1 MKKEFVLARKVY
13 PKKSIEKTKH
23 KVEQLGIYNKLN
35 PIVFLNIRLITTII
49 LFFVILYLVP
59 DYGYIYAPLLSVI
72 YYFGLYYIVID
83 YQIKKRIKKLEN
95 EAVYFFEVLT
105 LSVETGRDLKSA
117 LEITCKNIDSEIS
130 DEFKKT
136 LNEINF
142 SKSLDEALDSMRKR
156 IPSDNINNIILNIS
170 QTNIFGGNII
180 ETMYNQIDFMS
191 DKRIQE
197 IRGQINK
204 LPIKISILSV
214 VFFIPLML
222 LLVLGPIIISVITG

>member
-1 MKKEFVLARKVY
+1 MRKEFVLALRIY

-59 DYGYIYAPLLSVI
+59 DYGYIYAPLLSAI

>member
-1 MKKEFVLARKVY
+1 MKKEFSLEKRLY
-13 PKKSIEKTKH
+13 TKKSIEKTKL
-23 KVEQLGIYNKLN
+23 KVEQLGIYSKLD

-49 LFFVILYLVP
+49 LFFIILILVP
-59 DYGYIYAPLLSVI
+59 DYGYIYAPLISVL
-72 YYFGLYYIVID
+72 YYFGVYYIFID
-83 YQIKKRIKKLEN
+83 YQIKKRIKKLER

-105 LSVETGRDLKSA
+105 LSIETGRDLKSA

-130 DEFKKT
+130 DEFKRT
-136 LNEINF
+136 LNEMHF
-142 SKSLDEALDSMRKR
+142 SKSLGEALEDMRKR

-197 IRGQINK
+197 VRGQINK
-204 LPIKISILSV
+204 IPIKISVLSV

-222 LLVLGPIIISVITG
+222 LLVLGPIIVNVITS

>member
-1 MKKEFVLARKVY
+1 MKEFALARKIY
-13 PKKSIEKTKH
+13 SKKTIEKTKH
-23 KVEQLGIYNKLN
+23 KVEQLGIYNKLD
-35 PIVFLNIRLITTII
+35 PIVFLNVRLLTTII

-59 DYGYIYAPLLSVI
+59 DYGYIYAPFASVL
-72 YYFGLYYIVID
+72 YYYGLYYLVID
-83 YQIKKRIKKLEN
+83 YQIKKRAKKLEN

-136 LNEINF
+136 INEVNF
-142 SKSLDEALDSMRKR
+142 SKTLDEALDSMRKR
-156 IPSDNINNIILNIS
+156 IPSDTINNIILNIS

-204 LPIKISILSV
+204 LPMKISILSV
-214 VFFIPLML
+214 IFFIPLML
-222 LLVLGPIIISVITG
+222 LLVLGPIIVSLITG

>member
-1 MKKEFVLARKVY
+1 MKEFTLARKIY
-13 PKKSIEKTKH
+13 SKKTIEKTKH
-23 KVEQLGIYNKLN
+23 KMEQLGIYNKLD
-35 PIVFLNIRLITTII
+35 PIFFLNIRLLTAII
-49 LFFVILYLVP
+49 LFFGILYLVP
-59 DYGYIYAPLLSVI
+59 DYGYIYAPFSAVLYYYAL
-72 YYFGLYYIVID
+72 YYFVID
-83 YQIKKRIKKLEN
+83 YRIKKRSKKLEN

-117 LEITCKNIDSEIS
+117 LEITCRNIDSEIS

-136 LNEINF
+136 INEVNF
-142 SKSLDEALDSMRKR
+142 SKTLDEALDSMRKR

-191 DKRIQE
+191 DKRVQE

-204 LPIKISILSV
+204 LPMKISILSV
-214 VFFIPLML
+214 IFFIPLML
-222 LLVLGPIIISVITG
+222 LLVLGPVIVSIIAG

>member
-1 MKKEFVLARKVY
+1 MKEFALAHRIY
-13 PKKSIEKTKH
+13 SKKTIDKTKH
-23 KVEQLGIYNKLN
+23 KVEQLGIYNKLD
-35 PIVFLNIRLITTII
+35 PILFLNVRMITTIL
-49 LFFVILYLVP
+49 LFFLILYLVP
-59 DYGYIYAPLLSVI
+59 DYGYIYAPFASVI

-83 YQIKKRIKKLEN
+83 YQIKKRVKKLEN

-117 LEITCKNIDSEIS
+117 IEITCKNIDSEIS

-136 LNEINF
+136 MNEVNF

-204 LPIKISILSV
+204 LPIKISIISV
-214 VFFIPLML
+214 IFFIPLML
-222 LLVLGPIIISVITG
+222 LLILGPIIVSVITG

>member
-1 MKKEFVLARKVY
+1 MKEFTLARKIY
-13 PKKSIEKTKH
+13 SKKTIEKTKH
-23 KVEQLGIYNKLN
+23 KVEQLGIHNKLD
-35 PIVFLNIRLITTII
+35 PILFLNIRLLTTII

-59 DYGYIYAPLLSVI
+59 DYGYIYAPFASVL
-72 YYFGLYYIVID
+72 YYHGLYYLVID
-83 YQIKKRIKKLEN
+83 YQIKKRTKKLEN

-136 LNEINF
+136 INEVNF
-142 SKSLDEALDSMRKR
+142 SKTLDEALDSMRKR

-214 VFFIPLML
+214 IFFIPLML
-222 LLVLGPIIISVITG
+222 LLVLGPIIVSIITG

>member
-1 MKKEFVLARKVY
+1 MKEFTLARKIY
-13 PKKSIEKTKH
+13 SKNTIEKTKH
-23 KVEQLGIYNKLN
+23 KVEQLGIYSKLD
-35 PIVFLNIRLITTII
+35 PILFLNIRLLTTII
-49 LFFVILYLVP
+49 LFFVILYFVP
-59 DYGYIYAPLLSVI
+59 DYGYIYAPFFSVL
-72 YYFGLYYIVID
+72 YYYGLYYFVID

-136 LNEINF
+136 INEVNF
-142 SKSLDEALDSMRKR
+142 SKTLDEALDSMRKR

-204 LPIKISILSV
+204 LPIKISIISV
-214 VFFIPLML
+214 IFFIPLML
-222 LLVLGPIIISVITG
+222 LLVLGPIIVSIITG

>member
-1 MKKEFVLARKVY
+1 MKEFALARKIY
-13 PKKSIEKTKH
+13 SKKTIDKTKH
-23 KVEQLGIYNKLN
+23 KVEQLGIYSKLD
-35 PIVFLNIRLITTII
+35 PIFFLNIRLITTIL
-49 LFFVILYLVP
+49 LFFLILYLVP
-59 DYGYIYAPLLSVI
+59 DYGYIYAPFASVI
-72 YYFGLYYIVID
+72 YYYGLYYIVID
-83 YQIKKRIKKLEN
+83 YQIKKRIKKLEG

-136 LNEINF
+136 IKEVNF

-204 LPIKISILSV
+204 LPIKISIISV
-214 VFFIPLML
+214 IFFVPLIL
-222 LLVLGPIIISVITG
+222 LLILGPIIVSVISG

>member
-1 MKKEFVLARKVY
+1 MKEFALARRIY
-13 PKKSIEKTKH
+13 SKKTIDKTRH
-23 KVEQLGIYNKLN
+23 KVVQLGIYNKLD
-35 PIVFLNIRLITTII
+35 PILFLNIRLLTTII
-49 LFFVILYLVP
+49 LFFAILYFVP
-59 DYGYIYAPLLSVI
+59 DYGYIYAPFASVL
-72 YYFGLYYIVID
+72 YYYGLYYLVID
-83 YQIKKRIKKLEN
+83 YQIKKRVKKLEN

-136 LNEINF
+136 LNEVNF
-142 SKSLDEALDSMRKR
+142 SKTLNEALDSMRKR

-204 LPIKISILSV
+204 LPMKISILSV
-214 VFFIPLML
+214 IFFIPLML
-222 LLVLGPIIISVITG
+222 LLVLGPIIVSIITG